1 MKAVAMKP
9 QHSAGA
15 IIEIAIGKNGDLQQL
30 FHTRF
35 SKNLDFI
42 GVSAGLNRR
51 KTPVSA
57 LRPPTALRPKPP
69 AAPCELAVYVNHC
82 QDFCN
87 TVKPKKRGARFA
99 ADSPWERVQPRTSIM
114 YVGLQNRIITW
125 SRWLCSHQPEDISL
139 CLSSAYRRHQN
150 HRCGLPAYPLRSL
163 PASLHAYP
171 SCRYTLRQDGWR

>member
-1 MKAVAMKP
+1 VFAGNMQAGAMKP

-15 IIEIAIGKNGDLQQL
+15 IIKITIGKNGDLQQL

-57 LRPPTALRPKPP
+57 LRPPTALRPKSP

-87 TVKPKKRGARFA
+87 TVKPKKKGSTLR
-99 ADSPWERVQPRTSIM
+99 S
-114 YVGLQNRIITW
+114 
-125 SRWLCSHQPEDISL
+125 
-139 CLSSAYRRHQN
+139 
-150 HRCGLPAYPLRSL
+150 GLPMGTRSTENVY
-163 PASLHAYP
+163 HV
-171 SCRYTLRQDGWR
+171 CRITKSHYNMEPVAM

>member
-1 MKAVAMKP
+1 VFAGNMQAGAMKP

-15 IIEIAIGKNGDLQQL
+15 IIKITIGKNGDLQQL

-69 AAPCELAVYVNHC
+69 AAPLRVSGIC
-82 QDFCN
+82 
-87 TVKPKKRGARFA
+87 KPLSGFLQHSKAKEKGKHASQRTPHGNAFNR
-99 ADSPWERVQPRTSIM
+99 ER
-114 YVGLQNRIITW
+114 
-125 SRWLCSHQPEDISL
+125 
-139 CLSSAYRRHQN
+139 LS
-150 HRCGLPAYPLRSL
+150 CM
-163 PASLHAYP
+163 
-171 SCRYTLRQDGWR
+171 